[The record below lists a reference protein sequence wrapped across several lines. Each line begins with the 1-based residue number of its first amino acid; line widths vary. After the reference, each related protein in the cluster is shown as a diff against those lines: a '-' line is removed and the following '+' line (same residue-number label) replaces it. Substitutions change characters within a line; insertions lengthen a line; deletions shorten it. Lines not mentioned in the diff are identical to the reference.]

1 MTAGIVILAPFGS
14 VPAAPRE
21 RTLTMEPNRHAD
33 GGTHSTDA
41 EQGVDEETKQ
51 RTADAAGTGTTGGEV
66 SNGLSRRALLK
77 TSGLALAGAVGL
89 HTLTGSGLADDD
101 EIMELDLRDG
111 VPDVSD
117 APQDEDEVIFNVHGY
132 SASSVSVSE
141 AETLQTTLRDLDNQE
156 TVTAVTWDASGG
168 AGSALANARSQGG
181 VFADWMDQYL
191 DENPGTTIRILG
203 HSMGGIVT
211 FEFLSSANGR
221 FTIANADVIGSYE
234 ESDAP
239 CEGSEF
245 HDAID
250 DASESTNNY
259 YSTNDGI
266 ARLGDGPADCSGDA
280 LPENYSDVDVSDSV
294 GGHVSYKSSS
304 GCVQAIIDNYVDGVD
319 RGEGGTSTPTPTETP
334 AGTGTPDTPTETPTE
349 TPTPTPD
356 SGAPTID
363 TFDVEEERYGDD
375 PDVHWEVSDPDGDL
389 ETVESVLIS
398 EHDNTLDSET
408 SYVWGDSASGT
419 HELDTWYDT
428 QDTVELT
435 VTDEDGNSTTETAD
449 AP

>member
-1 MTAGIVILAPFGS
+1 MES
-14 VPAAPRE
+14 N
-21 RTLTMEPNRHAD
+21 RTAD
-33 GGTHSTDA
+33 GGTHSHNAAESVGDETTDRSGDA
-41 EQGVDEETKQ
+41 VGAGATKGDF
-51 RTADAAGTGTTGGEV
+51 ADTR
-66 SNGLSRRALLK
+66 SRRAVLK
-77 TSGLALAGAVGL
+77 TGGVALAGAVGL
-89 HTLTGSGLADDD
+89 HALTGAGLADDD

-111 VPDVSD
+111 VPGVTD

-141 AETLQTTLRDLDNQE
+141 AATLQDTLRDLDNQE
-156 TVTAVTWDASGG
+156 TVTAVTWDDSGG
-168 AGSALANARSQGG
+168 AIAATGNARSQGG

-191 DENPGTTIRILG
+191 DENPGTTVRILG

-221 FTIANADVIGSYE
+221 FTTANADVIGSYE
-234 ESDAP
+234 EMDAP

-266 ARLGDGPADCSGDA
+266 ARLGSGPADCSSGD
-280 LPENYSDVDVSDSV
+280 LPDNYSDVDVSDSV
-294 GGHVSYKSSS
+294 GGHVSYKSST
-304 GCVQAIIDNYVDGVD
+304 GCVEAIIDNYVDGVD
-319 RGEGGTSTPTPTETP
+319 RGDGTSTPTPTETAP
-334 AGTGTPDTPTETPTE
+334 GTGTPDTPTETPTE

-356 SGAPTID
+356 SGSPTID

-375 PDVHWEVSDPDGDL
+375 PDVDWEVSDPDGDL
-389 ETVESVLIS
+389 KTVESVLIS

-435 VTDEDGNSTTETAD
+435 VTDKDGNSTTETAD